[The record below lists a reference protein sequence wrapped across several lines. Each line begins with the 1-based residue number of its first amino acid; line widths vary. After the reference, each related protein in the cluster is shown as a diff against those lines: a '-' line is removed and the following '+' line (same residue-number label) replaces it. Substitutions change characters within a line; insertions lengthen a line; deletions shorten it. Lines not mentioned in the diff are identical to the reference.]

1 MDGAN
6 FVKKCFLLRSALSG
20 FFQTLDQDGGPFIFD
35 LGLGD
40 FFPLSSGLIN
50 KEFSALFHLKER
62 QISPFQSIKE
72 MSGRGK
78 EKTRLKTLQRIYCN
92 YEKRTEKSFRRY

>member
-20 FFQTLDQDGGPFIFD
+20 FFQTLDQDGSPFIFD

-62 QISPFQSIKE
+62 QISPLQSIKE
-72 MSGRGK
+72 MSGRG
-78 EKTRLKTLQRIYCN
+78 EKNKTENTSANLL
-92 YEKRTEKSFRRY
+92 